1 MVMSQTPL
9 SIYSFQIGGKETFHD
24 IFHYLPRDEKEKNM
38 GELFAVIEFL
48 DHPGAEDAITHL
60 VFQTLRDVFY
70 HSSKKDVFDRFEE
83 ALREVNSVIENEGS
97 KREEGSLGRIS
108 ACMAVLTGKII
119 HFAQSGKAVAYVLR
133 DNKFSLISETED
145 GASSD
150 TFVNIS
156 SGELEE
162 GDKFLFTTNNV
173 LTSVNKTDIKE
184 VLTSDGNEEKS
195 VKALKGLFKEAR
207 ISSIATLCLF
217 MGEVSA
223 QEVMDATQKRE
234 KYKKTQKAEVKE
246 DKIFPQILNDCRNC
260 AMKIKKNA
268 PKLFNKILPNKAAP
282 KKSFFEGKK
291 YMFVGILGAI
301 VILIII
307 LIIRS
312 VANFDNARVSEYE
325 KLLRETRSN
334 LNIAEQR
341 FLIGEKKDAQEFL
354 DIAQQQVQE
363 ILITGYFRQ
372 EASQILD
379 DISRYRDDFDAIFRV
394 DEPYIVADLSTKGV
408 DIESLGLVHTTDD
421 KNYVYEYNLLYETML
436 EKVQD
441 PLVIDEEEVVVSAW
455 EFEDNN
461 SLIFLAESGQLIE
474 FKDGA
479 FTLMSTDD
487 TTWKAGQD
495 IKTYSRFAYVLDNTE
510 GKIWKY
516 PRLRSKYGVPQAW
529 NLEGD
534 LRSAISFA
542 IDGDIYILLKEG
554 SIKKFRKGE
563 EQPFNI
569 RLQPNIAVDNPTKI
583 YTHSE
588 LVNLYVLDPD
598 NNRVVVYGKDKNGVA
613 DYKRQFLFEGLEDMR
628 DIYVDNLEQ
637 KIFVLTKDKI
647 YGSDL

>member
-1 MVMSQTPL
+1 MAMSQTPL

-24 IFHYLPRDEKEKNM
+24 IFHYLPRNDKEKDA

-48 DHPGAEDAITHL
+48 DNPGAEDAITHL

-70 HSSKKDVFDRFEE
+70 SSSKKDVFDCFEE

-97 KREEGSLGRIS
+97 KREGGSLGRIS
-108 ACMAVLTGKII
+108 ACVAVLNGKII
-119 HFAQSGKAVAYVLR
+119 HFAQSGDAVSYILR
-133 DNKFSLISETED
+133 DNKFSLIGEMED
-145 GASSD
+145 DASGD

-162 GDKFLFTTNNV
+162 GDKFVFTTSNV
-173 LTSVNKTDIKE
+173 LKSTSKTDIKE
-184 VLTSDGNEEKS
+184 VLTSDGSEEKS
-195 VKALKGLFKEAR
+195 VKALKGLFKEAQ
-207 ISSIATLCLF
+207 ITSIAALCLF

-223 QEVMDATQKRE
+223 QEVMDATQERE
-234 KYKKTQKAEVKE
+234 KHEKIRKTEAKGN
-246 DKIFPQILNDCRNC
+246 KIFSQILNVCQAC
-260 AMKIKKNA
+260 MVKVKKNA
-268 PKLFNKILPNKAAP
+268 PKLFSKVAP
-282 KKSFFEGKK
+282 KKNFFEGKR

-341 FLIGEKKDAQEFL
+341 FLIGEKGDAQEFL

-394 DEPYIVADLSTKGV
+394 DKPYVVADLSTKGV
-408 DIESLGLVHTTDD
+408 DIESLGLVHATDD

-441 PLVIDEEEVVVSAW
+441 PLMIDEEEVMVSAW

-474 FKDGA
+474 FKNGA
-479 FTLMSTDD
+479 FTRMSTDD
-487 TTWKAGQD
+487 TSWKTGQD
-495 IKTYSRFAYVLDNTE
+495 VKTYSRFAYVLDNTE
-510 GKIWKY
+510 SKIWKY
-516 PRLRSKYGVPQAW
+516 PRLRSRYGVSQAW
-529 NLEGD
+529 NVEGD

-542 IDGDIYILLKEG
+542 IDGDIYVLLKDG

-563 EQPFNI
+563 EQTFNI
-569 RLQPNIAVDNPTKI
+569 RLQPNVAVENPTKI
-583 YTHSE
+583 YTHAE

-598 NNRVVVYGKDKNGVA
+598 NHRVVVYGKDKNGVA
-613 DYKRQFLFEGLEDMR
+613 DYKRQFLFDGLEDMR